1 MENELIAFIKNALY
15 EDIREGDHS
24 AMACIPENAV
34 GKAKLLVKDK
44 GIIAGIEVAKK
55 ICEVYDPNLSITSF
69 MNDGDSIQTGD
80 IVLEIE
86 GSARSILT
94 TERLIL
100 NCMQRMSGIAT
111 QTNQLVQLIQ
121 GTGTKLLDTRKTT
134 PGIRFLEK
142 WAVRIG
148 GGVNH
153 RFGLYDMIMIK
164 DNHIDFAGGIDRALE
179 AVRQYQLENG
189 LNLKVEIEVRNEN
202 ELREAIAHG
211 GFDRIMLDNFSPED
225 IRNVLPI
232 IPEKYETE
240 ASGGIIISTIREY
253 AETGIQF
260 ISVGALTHSVKC
272 IDLSLKSEF
281 GL

>member
-1 MENELIAFIKNALY
+1 MENELISFLKNALD
-15 EDIREGDHS
+15 EDIRDGDHS
-24 AMACIPENAV
+24 AIACIPEKAQ
-34 GKAKLLVKDK
+34 GKAKLLVKDN

-55 ICEVYDPNLSITSF
+55 ICELFDSTLNITTF
-69 MNDGDSIQTGD
+69 KVDGDAVEKGD
-80 IVLEIE
+80 IALLIE

-111 QTNQLVQLIQ
+111 QTHQIVSLIK
-121 GTGTKLLDTRKTT
+121 GTNSKLLDTRKTT

-164 DNHIDFAGGIDRALE
+164 DNHIDFAGGVKQALI
-179 AVRQYQLENG
+179 AVQQYQSINN
-189 LNLKVEIEVRNEN
+189 LNLKVEIEVRNEKELN
-202 ELREAIAHG
+202 EALACG
-211 GFDRIMLDNFSPED
+211 GFDRIMLDNFSPQE
-225 IRNVLPI
+225 IKRVLPI

-240 ASGGIIISTIREY
+240 ASGGITISSIREY

-272 IDLSLKSEF
+272 LDLSLKSEF